1 MAVAGGAD
9 SAGRRCRCHGYL
21 QLCLESEVIHVI
33 WPSTPPL
40 PQHGLVHAHHGHGG
54 GELLSGRAK
63 ESGLLRTTL
72 NNTLRARAMA
82 ENSQART
89 LGGTP
94 RSDTHPQHP
103 TPQLREL
110 SAQDNSEEISGTAL
124 QHTSSA
130 VGARQDSHSSPR
142 LPPPPPF
149 R

>member
-82 ENSQART
+82 ENSQEL
-89 LGGTP
+89 LGVLHGP
-94 RSDTHPQHP
+94 IP
-103 TPQLREL
+103 TPNTLHP
-110 SAQDNSEEISGTAL
+110 SSES
-124 QHTSSA
+124 
-130 VGARQDSHSSPR
+130 
-142 LPPPPPF
+142 
-149 R
+149 